1 MAARTKHKQTPA
13 EGAITHAL
21 VTWLESAI
29 IGTTAE
35 DMEVVA
41 GNDPGEPADPYLA
54 VFVSVASGKLDSPTQ
69 RFEVTLAIMA
79 EDSTW
84 LPDDA
89 EEILDDVHTVLSQP
103 VDTRDAYSKGG
114 KPFDALL
121 FELRDMAEDGS
132 IPKFFTI
139 QEISEAVEPRLE
151 THAADFEHRIYTGTV
166 KL

>member
-1 MAARTKHKQTPA
+1 
-13 EGAITHAL
+13 
-21 VTWLESAI
+21 
-29 IGTTAE
+29 
-35 DMEVVA
+35 
-41 GNDPGEPADPYLA
+41 
-54 VFVSVASGKLDSPTQ
+54 
-69 RFEVTLAIMA
+69 MA

>member
-1 MAARTKHKQTPA
+1 MAARQKTQQTPT
-13 EGAITHAL
+13 EGAITLAL

-29 IGTTAE
+29 IGTLAE

-54 VFVSVASGKLDSPTQ
+54 VFVSVASGKADSRTR

-79 EDSTW
+79 EDSAW

-89 EEILDDVHTVLSQP
+89 EEILDDVHAVLSQP
-103 VDTRDAYSKGG
+103 VDTRDADSKGG

-121 FELRDMAEDGS
+121 FELRDMAEDGT
-132 IPKFFTI
+132 IPQFFTI
-139 QEISEAVEPRLE
+139 QEISEGVEPRLAN
-151 THAADFEHRIYTGTV
+151 HAPDFERRIYTGTV
-166 KL
+166 AL